1 MANLHK
7 FTVQEALN
15 RPTEALSSILTAD
28 GQVKATAGSVLAV
41 MVSVN
46 GVTAADK
53 IEIKNSADNS
63 GTALLSFVATASAQ
77 SWMFTPGTDIKFDT
91 GIYVDVTLSGG
102 TCSVT
107 TIYI

>member
-15 RPTEALSSILTAD
+15 RPTEALSSVLTAD

-63 GTALLSFVATASAQ
+63 GTALLSFFWPQPLNMKDEIVNNSNNFFFILGF
-77 SWMFTPGTDIKFDT
+77 S
-91 GIYVDVTLSGG
+91 
-102 TCSVT
+102 
-107 TIYI
+107 

>member
-15 RPTEALSSILTAD
+15 RPTEASSSILTAD

>member
-63 GTALLSFVATASAQ
+63 GTALLSFVANPTAQ
-77 SWMFTPGTDIKFDT
+77 LPLRGYCIKT
-91 GIYVDVTLSGG
+91 TLFLLLLLFGAKL
-102 TCSVT
+102 SV
-107 TIYI
+107 ICPIAE